1 MVPSRNPCGDRSGDL
16 LNRAAHQRLELQEE
30 AVMAVSANGSAHVQ
44 SSALGNRRRDIHP
57 DDPRLPD
64 AFVGALA
71 FTSSLAVSVALATGA
86 KDWHWGAQL
95 AAMAATVALVCWW
108 CRPLPSLLV
117 SLCGWLM
124 LNGVVV
130 NGDAQL
136 GWSGH
141 RDVVRVLVL
150 VTTGLCVSL
159 ARALALHFRSHSP
172 VQRQGEPGA

>member
-1 MVPSRNPCGDRSGDL
+1 
-16 LNRAAHQRLELQEE
+16 
-30 AVMAVSANGSAHVQ
+30 MAVSANGHP
-44 SSALGNRRRDIHP
+44 SALGIRRRDMHA

-71 FTSSLAVSVALATGA
+71 FTSTLAVSVAVSTGA
-86 KDWHWGAQL
+86 KNWHWGAQL
-95 AAMAATVALVCWW
+95 AVMAVTVAIVCWW

-124 LNGVVV
+124 LNGIVV

-150 VTTGLCVSL
+150 GTTGLCVSL
-159 ARALALHFRSHSP
+159 ARAVSLHLRSHSSA
-172 VQRQGEPGA
+172 QRQGEPSA

>member
-1 MVPSRNPCGDRSGDL
+1 V
-16 LNRAAHQRLELQEE
+16 
-30 AVMAVSANGSAHVQ
+30 AVSANGHP
-44 SSALGNRRRDIHP
+44 SALGIRRRDMHP

-71 FTSSLAVSVALATGA
+71 FTSTLAVSVAVATAA
-86 KDWHWGAQL
+86 KDWHWGVQL
-95 AAMAATVALVCWW
+95 AVMAVTVGLVCWW

-124 LNGVVV
+124 LNGIVV

-141 RDVVRVLVL
+141 RDAVRVLVL
-150 VTTGLCVSL
+150 VSTGLCVSL
-159 ARALALHFRSHSP
+159 ARALSLHLSSRLP
-172 VQRQGEPGA
+172 AQRQGEPSA